1 VQKWKISAH
10 AFMRRLAFFPPRVQ
24 KIVDL
29 LAQVATAEGI
39 EMDFGDDEST
49 GSETDV
55 AAAVGE
61 SVRPPG
67 GAVGAS
73 LAMHDAIFKRDFGA
87 VRPPLPAVP
96 RLRACGVP
104 FVLTRVLWVRR
115 AAGAVPSRKVRSMFR
130 RRRGDV
136 AALLESTDARGNSPL
151 LLATKLGRTDIASFL
166 VHQGAN
172 VEVSS
177 DEHFHLIDEAV
188 ATGDREFV
196 RLVYRRLQLRTYEK
210 FVARCPVRRV
220 KRAARDKIIV
230 ARH

>member
-1 VQKWKISAH
+1 MTKRAPAAKQTWQQLLENQSARPVARLELLSRCTTPFSSATLARCAPPCPLSRGCVRVGSRLCSR
-10 AFMRRLAFFPPRVQ
+10 AFCGFVGPR
-24 KIVDL
+24 
-29 LAQVATAEGI
+29 
-39 EMDFGDDEST
+39 
-49 GSETDV
+49 
-55 AAAVGE
+55 
-61 SVRPPG
+61 
-67 GAVGAS
+67 
-73 LAMHDAIFKRDFGA
+73 
-87 VRPPLPAVP
+87 
-96 RLRACGVP
+96 
-104 FVLTRVLWVRR
+104 
-115 AAGAVPSRKVRSMFR
+115 GAVPSRKVRSMFR

-151 LLATKLGRTDIASFL
+151 LLATKPGRTDIASFL

-172 VEVSS
+172 VEVPS

-230 ARH
+230 ARHWHFVFSGVVGRAGKRRP